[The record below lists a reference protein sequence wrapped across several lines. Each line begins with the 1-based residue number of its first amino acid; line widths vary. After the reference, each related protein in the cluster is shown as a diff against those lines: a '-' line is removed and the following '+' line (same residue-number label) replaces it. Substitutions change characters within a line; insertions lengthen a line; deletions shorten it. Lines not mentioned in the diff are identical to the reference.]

1 MARQD
6 DEHEKSQRATFCSRP
21 RCRWTMELAVELSV
35 VYPRLSKES
44 QHDGDSALPSPRTL
58 LIARWPHQVAP
69 VVVCTGW
76 SLPSARGCP
85 SRSNPPAVR
94 SPCRLVVALFQGSE
108 SGGCKCIALLRPP
121 QRKRGNDG
129 HPRFSSLFTTSAAGS
144 RTDRCQGCPGFR
156 SRHTSGSP
164 VALSPW
170 AGPSSA
176 FLIDG
181 PFIWGSICNLLTQD
195 ASLFLPP
202 ARRLHQPHPATGTL
216 SEPVDEGFA
225 FQDHAG
231 QRETDGAS
239 SPSRNLMVL
248 SPDTLD
254 TPSLWLLLAGRLPV
268 VLAYQSHWASRRPL
282 MVR

>member
-1 MARQD
+1 MAG
-6 DEHEKSQRATFCSRP
+6 ANASRF
-21 RCRWTMELAVELSV
+21 SV
-35 VYPRLSKES
+35 
-44 QHDGDSALPSPRTL
+44 
-58 LIARWPHQVAP
+58 
-69 VVVCTGW
+69 
-76 SLPSARGCP
+76 
-85 SRSNPPAVR
+85 
-94 SPCRLVVALFQGSE
+94 
-108 SGGCKCIALLRPP
+108 PP

-129 HPRFSSLFTTSAAGS
+129 RPRFSSLFTTSAAGS

-195 ASLFLPP
+195 VSLFLPP

-231 QRETDGAS
+231 QRETGCAS

-248 SPDTLD
+248 SSDTLD
-254 TPSLWLLLAGRLPV
+254 TPSLWLLLAGCCPCQSKPLGVTAPTHDSLVSYVPHRGPV
-268 VLAYQSHWASRRPL
+268 Q
-282 MVR
+282 

>member
-1 MARQD
+1 M
-6 DEHEKSQRATFCSRP
+6 
-21 RCRWTMELAVELSV
+21 
-35 VYPRLSKES
+35 
-44 QHDGDSALPSPRTL
+44 
-58 LIARWPHQVAP
+58 PHQVAP
-69 VVVCTGW
+69 VAAVVVCTEW

-94 SPCRLVVALFQGSE
+94 SPCRLVVVLFQGSE

-129 HPRFSSLFTTSAAGS
+129 RPRFGSLFTTSAAGS

-195 ASLFLPP
+195 VSLFLPP

-231 QRETDGAS
+231 QRETGCAS
-239 SPSRNLMVL
+239 SPSLNLMVL
-248 SPDTLD
+248 SSVTLD
-254 TPSLWLLLAGRLPV
+254 TPSLWLLLAGCLLSLPIK
-268 VLAYQSHWASRRPL
+268 AIGRHGAHSSFAGIIRSSSRSSSVMPRAATSQMLTGVSDAQPAL
-282 MVR
+282 NLGTWKSD